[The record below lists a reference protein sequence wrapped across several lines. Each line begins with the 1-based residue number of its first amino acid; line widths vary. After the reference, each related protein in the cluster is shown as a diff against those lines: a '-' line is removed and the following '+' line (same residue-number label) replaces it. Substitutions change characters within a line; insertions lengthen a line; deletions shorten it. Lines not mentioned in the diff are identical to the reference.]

1 MRRRTIDCVH
11 GDIIYCK
18 PVLIISMRIYEHTN
32 MYVIFRSVDQNL
44 VLPEVLNKID
54 QFSNI

>member
-1 MRRRTIDCVH
+1 MVVFT
-11 GDIIYCK
+11 GTSYK

-54 QFSNI
+54 QFSNICL